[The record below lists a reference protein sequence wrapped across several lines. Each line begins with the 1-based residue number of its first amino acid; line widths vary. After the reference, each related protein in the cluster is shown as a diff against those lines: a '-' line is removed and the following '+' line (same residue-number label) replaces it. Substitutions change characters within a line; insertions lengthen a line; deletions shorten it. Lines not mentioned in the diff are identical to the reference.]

1 MSEMLLIHDDEWST
15 IVRILRRIDEFTTDI
30 LLCEPDG
37 KPDYELMDGYIRS
50 LRFSRILEEEVASEL
65 QAV

>member
-30 LLCEPDG
+30 LLCEPNDTEVSG
-37 KPDYELMDGYIRS
+37 QIQTWV
-50 LRFSRILEEEVASEL
+50 RIALLAAEKADPRLKE
-65 QAV
+65 QA